1 METLKKFFPY
11 SFGAADVAALVI
23 KIVVYI
29 AASIVVG
36 ALSGIIAWSVGFIPV
51 VGGLISIVSG
61 LVGSLAS
68 LYATAGVVIAILV
81 YCKVI
86 K

>member
-23 KIVVYI
+23 KIVVYL
-29 AASIVVG
+29 AASIVAG

-51 VGGLISIVSG
+51 VGELIKIVAGLA
-61 LVGSLAS
+61 GSLIS